1 MEHDTPQVV
10 QETFPQTIQSFF
22 RDFKSIKSDYQR
34 QMTLSKYEECI
45 NTAKDSNVFAQQTLE
60 FVPAEN
66 IKKNPKTT

>member
-1 MEHDTPQVV
+1 
-10 QETFPQTIQSFF
+10 
-22 RDFKSIKSDYQR
+22 
-34 QMTLSKYEECI
+34 MTLSKYEECI